1 MMQTDDREHLK
12 HDIKNLIRQH
22 VGPANAIKMVTVF
35 VEVTGEIIIPWKRH
49 EQTRPVRELV
59 NQLRNEGCPIGSC
72 RGGYFWARDEK
83 ELDGTLAKLHT
94 SAMTSLKTEAALK
107 RISFSQLLKQYEI
120 EFSAEAQPHQPT
132 PETVTP

>member
-1 MMQTDDREHLK
+1 MQTDDREHLK

-22 VGPANAIKMVTVF
+22 VGRDNAIKMVTVF

-83 ELDGTLAKLHT
+83 ELGPTLDTLH
-94 SAMTSLKTEAALK
+94 SQAMTRLKTEAALK
-107 RISFSQLLKQYEI
+107 RIPFGQLLKQYHL
-120 EFSAEAQPHQPT
+120 EFSQESSDASE
-132 PETVTP
+132 